1 MTKFAFLMASGALA
15 PIVAMGL
22 IGAAAASDYR
32 CVRGDQAVRR
42 VVVAVED
49 PVQNAPCE
57 VVYWKDTEQPGV
69 SSVLWRAQTDAAY
82 CARKAEELVAN
93 LEGGGWSCAPVERP
107 TTEAARETT
116 PSVVESP
123 PAEAEAETADAAG
136 TARLESARTEAAQQP
151 EPTRDEA
158 AKEPDPIRDEAANA
172 PEPADRDPPAFRA
185 ALAPQTAEPRPDASG
200 AGESEGK
207 PAGTVLDAIIEQ
219 NLVRLNDGVEGRF
232 AADIGGYGD
241 LDGDGLEDGLVF
253 FTYES
258 ERLGQARFVA
268 AYLYDGESYALAAT
282 KPVAGSDDNVQSADI
297 DSIDEG
303 IISLRLSVLEPGD
316 ASCCPSG
323 QRQQRLV
330 LRDGQ
335 LVEVRSSAGPGPE
348 NPS

>member
-1 MTKFAFLMASGALA
+1 MAKFAFLLASGALA
-15 PIVAMGL
+15 PIVTMGL

-42 VVVAVED
+42 VVVAAED
-49 PVQNAPCE
+49 PVQNVPCE

-69 SSVLWRAQTDAAY
+69 RSVLWSAETDAAF
-82 CARKAEELVAN
+82 CARKAEELVAT
-93 LEGGGWSCAPVERP
+93 LQDGGWSCAPVEGA
-107 TTEAARETT
+107 TTAAARETT

-123 PAEAEAETADAAG
+123 PAAPEAETADAAG
-136 TARLESARTEAAQQP
+136 TARLESARDEAIREP

-158 AKEPDPIRDEAANA
+158 VRE
-172 PEPADRDPPAFRA
+172 PEPADRDAPAVRA
-185 ALAPQTAEPRPDASG
+185 ALAPQAAEPRPDASG
-200 AGESEGK
+200 IGESEDK

-258 ERLGQARFVA
+258 ERLGQACFVA

-297 DSIDEG
+297 DSIDDG

-335 LVEVRSSAGPGPE
+335 LVEVRSSASPAPE